1 MRSQIQGKGQVG
13 FFSEIV
19 FLNQRFWIFLNPCIK
34 AIYIFGNFSSP
45 LVVKSSILFAQEM
58 QIQSWN
64 AKLWHILLGRGTFQH
79 ALPLKMIDIDPI
91 QLHRECWLDTT
102 HKSDLSNGQLCFCFD
117 TTSIFG
123 QIIILCKFGF
133 LNFFASLSKY
143 SLLFCVREGSV
154 TLPTHRNLCTVYAYY
169 FAYDDNFLKIFFTF
183 IWSSTETAMATLS
196 ESTT

>member
-1 MRSQIQGKGQVG
+1 
-13 FFSEIV
+13 
-19 FLNQRFWIFLNPCIK
+19 
-34 AIYIFGNFSSP
+34 
-45 LVVKSSILFAQEM
+45 M

-64 AKLWHILLGRGTFQH
+64 AKFEHILLGRGTFQH
-79 ALPLKMIDIDPI
+79 ALPLKMIDIDLI
-91 QLHRECWLDTT
+91 QLHQECWLDTS
-102 HKSDLSNGQLCFCFD
+102 HKSDLSNGRLCFCFD
-117 TTSIFG
+117 TMSIFG

-196 ESTT
+196 ESIT